1 MKLLLTLALLTSVGA
16 FAQTSSETTETKA
29 QPVENMVKEAKKD
42 RKKKVEMCHDCG
54 KPEVQCDCKGEE
66 HKKVK

>member
-16 FAQTSSETTETKA
+16 FAKTSTEPVETKA
-29 QPVENMVKEAKKD
+29 QPVENMVKEAKKE

-54 KPEVQCDCKGEE
+54 KPEAQCDCKGEE
-66 HKKVK
+66 HKKKS

>member
-1 MKLLLTLALLTSVGA
+1 MKFLLTFALLTSVSV
-16 FAQTSSETTETKA
+16 FAQTPTDSTETKT

-54 KPEVQCDCKGEE
+54 KPEAQCDCKGEE
-66 HKKVK
+66 HKKKG